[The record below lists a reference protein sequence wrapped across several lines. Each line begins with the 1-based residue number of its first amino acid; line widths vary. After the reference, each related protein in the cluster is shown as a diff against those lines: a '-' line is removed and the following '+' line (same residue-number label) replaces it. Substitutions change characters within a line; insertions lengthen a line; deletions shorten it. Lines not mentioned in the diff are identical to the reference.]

1 MPHELIVVSA
11 RPVDVGDH
19 LVAAVSVDPDLLVR
33 HIWNGGATQV
43 CSPAG
48 GVLLTVLRSKGF
60 DVATDVERL
69 TGTAPSAGQAF
80 WTELYSPMDQGAA
93 RGIEVA
99 RALAQAA
106 EGELFVREGN
116 DDQLEH

>member
-19 LVAAVSVDPDLLVR
+19 LVAAVSVNPDLLVR

-48 GVLLTVLRSKGF
+48 AVLLTVLRSKGF
-60 DVATDVERL
+60 DVPEDVERL
-69 TGTAPSAGQAF
+69 TGSTPTTGQAF
-80 WTELYSPMDQGAA
+80 WTELYSPMDPGADL
-93 RGIEVA
+93 GFDVA

-106 EGELFVREGN
+106 EGDLFVREGI
-116 DDQLEH
+116 E